1 MILTFKNLILKENI
15 KLIPWLI
22 IILSIGTQPSD
33 FELITS
39 SKSSAFNAARLFIA
53 LITSLIIIIF
63 FFKDLVKYFFK
74 KKNKILI
81 DKNYLIFY
89 LFLTFLL
96 TQIIGYFWNFNDLIN
111 SNYADNIYLI
121 ILSFG
126 FVAYFFLIKK
136 TISTEMLKFFLYC
149 LYLLKTLL
157 TEYPLL
163 YIK

>member
-33 FELITS
+33 FELIKS

-96 TQIIGYFWNFNDLIN
+96 TQII
-111 SNYADNIYLI
+111 
-121 ILSFG
+121 
-126 FVAYFFLIKK
+126 
-136 TISTEMLKFFLYC
+136 
-149 LYLLKTLL
+149 
-157 TEYPLL
+157 
-163 YIK
+163 